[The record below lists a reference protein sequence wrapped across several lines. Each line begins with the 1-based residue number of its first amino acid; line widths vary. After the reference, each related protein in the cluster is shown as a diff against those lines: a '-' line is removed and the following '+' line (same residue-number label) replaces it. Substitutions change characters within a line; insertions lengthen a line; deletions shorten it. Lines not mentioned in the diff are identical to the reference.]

1 MAALF
6 RLPAERLG
14 EVLEEAAQGET
25 VSAANLN
32 APDQVVIAGH
42 AGAVNR
48 AIEAAKARGAR
59 RAVLLQVSAPFHC
72 SLMRPAQEQM
82 IPELRAARFD
92 DLDWPLINNWQAR
105 EVRSG
110 EEARQGLIEQIP
122 NTVRW
127 EESIRYLIARGVD
140 RFFEV
145 GPGGVLTGL
154 LRSIDPAAIGI
165 KFGEA
170 ADVQKLNGALTARQ

>member
-1 MAALF
+1 MAALLK
-6 RLPAERLG
+6 LPAGRLD
-14 EVLEEAAQGET
+14 EILQQAAQGEV

-48 AIEAAKARGAR
+48 AMELAKAAGAR
-59 RAVLLQVSAPFHC
+59 RAVPLSVSAPFHC
-72 SLMRPAQEQM
+72 SLMKPAQARMAAELAA
-82 IPELRAARFD
+82 IPFD
-92 DLDWPLINNWQAR
+92 DLDWPLINNWQAQ
-105 EVRSG
+105 EVRTG
-110 EEARQGLIEQIP
+110 TEARRGLIEQIP
-122 NTVRW
+122 STVRW
-127 EESIRYLIARGVD
+127 EESIRYLATQGVD

-154 LRSIDPAAIGI
+154 LRSIDPALQGI

-170 ADVQKLNGALTARQ
+170 ADVEKLHIAAATH